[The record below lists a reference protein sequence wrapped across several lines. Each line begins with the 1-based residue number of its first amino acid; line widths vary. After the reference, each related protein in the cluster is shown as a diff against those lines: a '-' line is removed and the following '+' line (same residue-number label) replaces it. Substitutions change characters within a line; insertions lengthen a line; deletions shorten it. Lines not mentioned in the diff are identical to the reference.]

1 MQFAENDTE
10 LALNKNVPFDIFLMN
25 FIFQS
30 DSNQGVRINAL
41 KVLLKNFTQR
51 DLLVKELARTDIIV
65 SGSDYT
71 MYSNFITKQRKLK
84 ENMHLMIQD
93 EMCHMLF

>member
-1 MQFAENDTE
+1 MNEDPEEAAKWGLPLAKNITKPMQYAENESE
-10 LALNKNVPFDIFLMN
+10 LAINKNVPFDIFLMN

-65 SGSDYT
+65 SG
-71 MYSNFITKQRKLK
+71 
-84 ENMHLMIQD
+84 
-93 EMCHMLF
+93 